1 MSRIAY
7 ANGAYLN
14 HKLAAVSIDDRGFQF
29 ADGVYEVCPVSGSE
43 IVDME
48 LHFERLERSLV
59 ALQIPWPVARKA
71 MAVIIREVVARNKVE
86 HGLVYLQVT
95 RGVAPRDHAVPD
107 VIKPSLVVTAHG
119 IVFEQLEKVAAK
131 GVRVITIPD
140 IRWQRRDIKSLALLP
155 NVLARTEAKDQG
167 ASEAWMVD
175 SDGMITEGS
184 STNAWI
190 VTDQGEIVTRPTG
203 NDILS
208 GITRMNILDLAREAN
223 IPVIE
228 RPFSVA
234 EAEQAAEA
242 FLTSSTRFCFGVI
255 KVNAST
261 IGDGTPGP
269 ITMEIRRLLLRDAG
283 LLSGNMQ

>member
-95 RGVAPRDHAVPD
+95 RGVAPRDHAIPD

>member
-48 LHFERLERSLV
+48 LHFERLERSL
-59 ALQIPWPVARKA
+59 AELQIPWPVARKA

-119 IVFEQLEKVAAK
+119 IVFDQLEKVAAK

>member
-14 HKLAAVSIDDRGFQF
+14 HKLAAVSIDDRGYQF
-29 ADGVYEVCPVSGSE
+29 ADGVYEVCPVTGSE

-59 ALQIPWPVARKA
+59 ELRIPWPVARKA
-71 MAVIIREVVARNKVE
+71 MAVIIREVVARNNVE

-119 IVFEQLEKVAAK
+119 IVFDQLEKVAAK

-228 RPFSVA
+228 RPFSVT

-255 KVNAST
+255 QVNGST

>member
-14 HKLAAVSIDDRGFQF
+14 HKLAAVSIDDRGYQF
-29 ADGVYEVCPVSGSE
+29 ADGVYEVCPVTGSE

-48 LHFERLERSLV
+48 LHFERLERSL
-59 ALQIPWPVARKA
+59 AELRIPWPVARKA
-71 MAVIIREVVARNKVE
+71 MAVIIREVVARNNVE

-119 IVFEQLEKVAAK
+119 IVFDQLEKVAAK

-228 RPFSVA
+228 RPFSVT

-255 KVNAST
+255 QVNGST